1 MGRNGGSGQGYRV
14 LFLRMKGRITEDK
27 REDY

>member
-1 MGRNGGSGQGYRV
+1 MGGKERLGQGYRV